1 MDIVSRH
8 LSLDA
13 VHNFHLFFFQKLNKL
28 SKHGFFFFSHLAKLF
43 AFSLHHISKHWLLRI
58 VFLCLDVFFD
68 SVFGPLVKRGNDDGL
83 NLFTRLLFF
92 GLWIRLV
99 FFDKFSFFYLFIL
112 LSFLFSCLFAILND
126 LLIVTLDCGFVDAS
140 FESCL
145 FFAAEDYNYFRRAA
159 GFEK

>member
-1 MDIVSRH
+1 MLVSVTTFIILHFSNRQRYTLLFFNQVAAELHVGLKFVENFYVDIVSRH

-13 VHNFHLFFFQKLNKL
+13 VHNFHFFFFQKLNKL
-28 SKHGFFFFSHLAKLF
+28 SKHGFVFFSHLAKLF

-92 GLWIRLV
+92 SFWIRLV
-99 FFDKFSFFYLFIL
+99 FFDKFSFFY
-112 LSFLFSCLFAILND
+112 
-126 LLIVTLDCGFVDAS
+126 
-140 FESCL
+140 
-145 FFAAEDYNYFRRAA
+145 
-159 GFEK
+159 